1 MDDVHEG
8 GDGFLSAQS
17 DVTEASGRV
26 EESFDL
32 MVLFVAATIDGR
44 LAVRLGGALISA
56 VAPR

>member
-8 GDGFLSAQS
+8 GDGFLSAQG
-17 DVTEASGRV
+17 DVTEAS
-26 EESFDL
+26 DL